1 MERWCHV
8 ACWLDSATCSHLEG
22 PALSPSLVPGRLRS
36 GKLTKRSPNAPFAE
50 WALAAPSPDSPCQ
63 LSGAWFKSLP
73 GAWFKT
79 LLLILRV
86 KRPPAP
92 PGLRL
97 SLPDSSFQLAQ
108 LVHLDVGMLKAQES
122 ATPMCNGSS
131 FSPALLLSGAFPAT
145 PTPLTPAQQPP
156 PRPCPAPPITSTGG
170 GAGPS
175 GNDLP
180 VFLSWGCGPIPFL
193 VSLMDL

>member
-1 MERWCHV
+1 M
-8 ACWLDSATCSHLEG
+8 
-22 PALSPSLVPGRLRS
+22 PPSLSGHWQRPPQTPPASSQGPG
-36 GKLTKRSPNAPFAE
+36 
-50 WALAAPSPDSPCQ
+50 
-63 LSGAWFKSLP
+63 
-73 GAWFKT
+73 
-79 LLLILRV
+79 LRV
-86 KRPPAP
+86 SQG

-97 SLPDSSFQLAQ
+97 SSSSSVSKDLQPLPASASPSQTHHSSLLSSFTWTSGCSKHRNQPHPCVTGHPSAQ
-108 LVHLDVGMLKAQES
+108 
-122 ATPMCNGSS
+122 PSS
-131 FSPALLLSGAFPAT
+131 SVELSLP
-145 PTPLTPAQQPP
+145 PQPPLPLPSNPP